1 MALELSPTTKSPIQT
16 RETIAHVAGCICT
29 VSQPRH
35 EGPHCSLFTSEA
47 GNPKLIPKDSLF
59 HRSNTVQKG
68 GLGNMHGILSKA
80 QALEREREKE
90 DRTMR
95 REEIPLLK
103 SQCFSNTYIHIPY
116 PSNIKKKSPSFL
128 DKEPGDWM
136 NERDSIRVQAW
147 YVCII
152 D

>member
-1 MALELSPTTKSPIQT
+1 
-16 RETIAHVAGCICT
+16 
-29 VSQPRH
+29 
-35 EGPHCSLFTSEA
+35 
-47 GNPKLIPKDSLF
+47 
-59 HRSNTVQKG
+59 
-68 GLGNMHGILSKA
+68 MHGILSKA

-136 NERDSIRVQAW
+136 NERDSIRVQVW